1 MFVFRHSH
9 SPFRTLKL
17 ESLYRKQKTHRPV
30 AGGGGRKTLAIAYA
44 SCTASPRQNTHTY
57 STDSSRWVRSS
68 VGSLTCPTGYIRRL
82 RRAIGRLVRTKKDG
96 TDRNNLLRISD
107 FAEPAVGYVI
117 DKASH
122 CNLFGNP
129 RVGAQ
134 LLQLMTNVF
143 VDILEGVKERGS
155 DGGGSRAIL

>member
-1 MFVFRHSH
+1 MSDRIHKKAGLRNRTTVSH
-9 SPFRTLKL
+9 
-17 ESLYRKQKTHRPV
+17 Q
-30 AGGGGRKTLAIAYA
+30 
-44 SCTASPRQNTHTY
+44 
-57 STDSSRWVRSS
+57 
-68 VGSLTCPTGYIRRL
+68 
-82 RRAIGRLVRTKKDG
+82 KDG

-143 VDILEGVKERGS
+143 VDILEGVKERS
-155 DGGGSRAIL
+155 DRGGSRAILNSRAQILLRRLHEPAIGVVDDHEFFRAQKIVR